1 MDDAGRIQ
9 EGRAWFDS
17 ILADENA
24 RHLEVAAAVRARAL
38 ADKALLDIFVD
49 AAAGMEQAQQALV
62 IAREVDEPALLSR
75 ALTACGLIA
84 VAVARAD
91 AAASYFAEAIDLARA
106 VDDRWRLAQILTFQA
121 VDAVVAGDPV
131 AARPAAQE
139 ARELAAAIGDH
150 SNALWCRWC
159 LGYAQLMRG
168 AGRGRR
174 PIRRGGGRG
183 RGVSGSAAQGQQ
195 PAGPGLRAR
204 LPG

>member
-1 MDDAGRIQ
+1 M
-9 EGRAWFDS
+9 
-17 ILADENA
+17 
-24 RHLEVAAAVRARAL
+24 RARAL

-159 LGYAQLMRG
+159 LGYAQLMQGSWPRPPPNS
-168 AGRGRR
+168 ARWWTRPRR
-174 PIRRGGGRG
+174 
-183 RGVSGSAAQGQQ
+183 
-195 PAGPGLRAR
+195 LRKCCTRPTACR
-204 LPG
+204 AWPSRSPTRVN

>member
-1 MDDAGRIQ
+1 
-9 EGRAWFDS
+9 
-17 ILADENA
+17 
-24 RHLEVAAAVRARAL
+24 
-38 ADKALLDIFVD
+38 
-49 AAAGMEQAQQALV
+49 MEQAQQALV

-84 VAVARAD
+84 VAVARAA

-168 AGRGRR
+168 EL
-174 PIRRGGGRG
+174 
-183 RGVSGSAAQGQQ
+183 AA
-195 PAGPGLRAR
+195 AAALF
-204 LPG
+204 

>member
-1 MDDAGRIQ
+1 MDDAGAHPG
-9 EGRAWFDS
+9 GRAWFDS

-106 VDDRWRLAQILTFQA
+106 VDDRWRLAQILTFRRSMRSWR
-121 VDAVVAGDPV
+121 VTRSRH
-131 AARPAAQE
+131 ARPPKRHASWLPRSVTTPMRCGAA
-139 ARELAAAIGDH
+139 
-150 SNALWCRWC
+150 
-159 LGYAQLMRG
+159 
-168 AGRGRR
+168 
-174 PIRRGGGRG
+174 
-183 RGVSGSAAQGQQ
+183 GVSATPS
-195 PAGPGLRAR
+195 
-204 LPG
+204 